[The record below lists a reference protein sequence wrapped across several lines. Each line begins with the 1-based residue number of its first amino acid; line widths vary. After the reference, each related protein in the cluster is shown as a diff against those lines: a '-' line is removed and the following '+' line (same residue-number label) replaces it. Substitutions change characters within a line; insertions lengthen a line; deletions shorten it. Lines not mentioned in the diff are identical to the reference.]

1 MASVQAARS
10 SAGRASPA
18 VTPWRLHRAWPAS
31 TLTVVEDEGHGGPG
45 QVEVL
50 SAALD
55 GFARL

>member
-1 MASVQAARS
+1 VH
-10 SAGRASPA
+10 GRRDVSGPA

-31 TLTVVEDEGHGGPG
+31 TLTVVEDEGHGGPR
-45 QVEVL
+45 QVEAL